1 MSVTQTRFHD
11 ALLTGA
17 QSAPDGLSDGQG
29 RPAGRR
35 FDVYRNN
42 VAVSLTEAL
51 EAAFPVTRKLVGE
64 DFFRAMAGVFLRQHP
79 PDSPLMMFYGT
90 QMPEFLSQFAPAQ
103 SLPYL
108 PDMAQL
114 ELAMRESYHAADS
127 SPIAP
132 EALSQIPED
141 ALPQLRMGF
150 APSLRLIRSRYPL
163 YDIWAANMANGP
175 APRAAAQSVLI
186 TRPEFD
192 PVPDPFG
199 TDDAA
204 VLDTLMAG
212 APLGQAL
219 RRAAPGYDVS
229 ALLLRLLQRR
239 ALISLTI
246 EE

>member
-1 MSVTQTRFHD
+1 M
-11 ALLTGA
+11 
-17 QSAPDGLSDGQG
+17 PDV
-29 RPAGRR
+29 PA
-35 FDVYRNN
+35 
-42 VAVSLTEAL
+42 
-51 EAAFPVTRKLVGE
+51 
-64 DFFRAMAGVFLRQHP
+64 
-79 PDSPLMMFYGT
+79 
-90 QMPEFLSQFAPAQ
+90 QFAPAQ
-103 SLPYL
+103 SR
-108 PDMAQL
+108 PDLREMARL
-114 ELAMRESYHAADS
+114 ERAMRESYHAADS
-127 SPIAP
+127 APVAP

-192 PVPDPFG
+192 PVPDPLG

-204 VLDTLMAG
+204 ILDALIAG

>member
-1 MSVTQTRFHD
+1 MIRQSDFNA
-11 ALLTGA
+11 ALLDPAQPTPTGMVNPGG
-17 QSAPDGLSDGQG
+17 APASK
-29 RPAGRR
+29 R

-51 EAAFPVTRKLVGE
+51 ETAFPVIRKLVGE

-90 QMPEFLSQFAPAQ
+90 QMPEFLAQFAPAQ

-108 PDMAQL
+108 PDMARL

-127 SPIAP
+127 SPVDPAI
-132 EALSQIPED
+132 LSQIPED
-141 ALPQLRMGF
+141 TLPQLRMGF

-175 APRAAAQSVLI
+175 APRAKAQSVLV

-192 PVPDPFG
+192 PVPDPLAP
-199 TDDAA
+199 DEAA
-204 VLDTLMAG
+204 VLDALIAD

-219 RRAAPGYDVS
+219 RQAAPGYDVS
-229 ALLLRLLQRR
+229 ALLLRLLQRQ